1 MMQRKMFVLFAGL
14 VLLSLMIAPIGM
26 AGAQGPLPPP
36 TPEPPFPGGEGG
48 ASGGPVQDPDGLWY
62 MPEGAQTM
70 SPNHAVLPLAVSGPD
85 GFGYTWDD
93 SVALSWIDTTGG
105 TNTGLTGYD
114 DATGPIS
121 LPFSFKYYENTYSQV
136 YITAAGYLGFTD
148 YGYWDSQSQIPS
160 SSEPNNVIAPY
171 WTPTYIGAGSWVH
184 YQSFGTTPNQY
195 FVVEWHDVNGGD
207 PSDPYGG
214 DDTFRFEVILH
225 ENGDIVFQYQTM
237 TYIGSRWCGASGIE
251 DSTGLDGLA
260 YVGFCNQAPSNK
272 AVRFYRPAPSA
283 RVRIN
288 PTQQGKFTQAGATQ
302 SFQVDVRNTGELG
315 ADTYD
320 LTTSSTWPVT
330 FYAADGVTP
339 LTDTDSDGTIDTG
352 SLAQGNTVTITAK
365 VTTPGG
371 ALVGN
376 ANSAV
381 ITVRSSLDISKSKT
395 ANLQSAVPA
404 PFAQVYDDE
413 ADGAMSL
420 DLIQP
425 NAQVVKKATADGH
438 YGYNG
443 AVTLAPNG
451 NFVYLWYKWRSVGS
465 VYVGEIEYTL
475 LDHYGNTVRAVSKL
489 TDNSGATMNTDDSSP
504 SVAVA
509 PNGTIGVT
517 WRHYLGNGSNHN
529 ENIYLATLDSA
540 GNLTSGPTNVTNNN
554 IWGTYSDLNIPRFYS
569 PTITA
574 SDDNHF
580 VLSWEKYIGN
590 PSYTENIW
598 YATYDTS
605 GESVFAPAALTS
617 DDMSWN
623 PILNSLTGGQVILTW
638 NSDGV
643 PTYAVLNSSGGITK
657 PAAIFGVFGVWETP
671 DAVLLPNGKV
681 AAAWP
686 TDTGVQFAIL
696 NSSYVLES
704 GPTSATSPSLAYGY
718 GLSVTTD
725 SSSRVIMTWVD
736 GDTYQNLIYALGNSA
751 GAFITPPMFYKTSAD
766 HIDIS
771 YNGQGNVPY
780 SLPDGVDGV
789 ASLSA
794 DLVGGQPGGNAG
806 VGIHYTNHGATTAT
820 GVVLTVTLDS
830 NLTYMSDTSGVV
842 PSVSG
847 NTVTW
852 NLPNM
857 ASLGGQDFTL
867 NVGIP
872 AGAAL
877 GTHYPISLSLT
888 SNEPDINPGDNT
900 DSAEVMAARQVFLP
914 LIMR

>member
-1 MMQRKMFVLFAGL
+1 
-14 VLLSLMIAPIGM
+14 
-26 AGAQGPLPPP
+26 
-36 TPEPPFPGGEGG
+36 
-48 ASGGPVQDPDGLWY
+48 
-62 MPEGAQTM
+62 
-70 SPNHAVLPLAVSGPD
+70 
-85 GFGYTWDD
+85 
-93 SVALSWIDTTGG
+93 
-105 TNTGLTGYD
+105 
-114 DATGPIS
+114 
-121 LPFSFKYYENTYSQV
+121 
-136 YITAAGYLGFTD
+136 
-148 YGYWDSQSQIPS
+148 
-160 SSEPNNVIAPY
+160 
-171 WTPTYIGAGSWVH
+171 
-184 YQSFGTTPNQY
+184 
-195 FVVEWHDVNGGD
+195 
-207 PSDPYGG
+207 
-214 DDTFRFEVILH
+214 
-225 ENGDIVFQYQTM
+225 
-237 TYIGSRWCGASGIE
+237 
-251 DSTGLDGLA
+251 
-260 YVGFCNQAPSNK
+260 
-272 AVRFYRPAPSA
+272 
-283 RVRIN
+283 
-288 PTQQGKFTQAGATQ
+288 
-302 SFQVDVRNTGELG
+302 
-315 ADTYD
+315 
-320 LTTSSTWPVT
+320 
-330 FYAADGVTP
+330 
-339 LTDTDSDGTIDTG
+339 
-352 SLAQGNTVTITAK
+352 
-365 VTTPGG
+365 
-371 ALVGN
+371 LVGN

-867 NVGIP
+867 NVGVP
-872 AGAAL
+872 ADATL
-877 GTHYPISLSLT
+877 GTLYSLSLSLT
-888 SNEPDINPGDNT
+888 SNEADINPSDNT
-900 DSAEVMAARQVFLP
+900 DNAQVMAALQIYLP